1 MGHHPELRI
10 SVEEVMWPTA
20 TTWGGRLVRMSRT
33 QLHREE
39 FTPRDVSFVVSL
51 EGTMVLKAEL

>member
-1 MGHHPELRI
+1 MGPPALRV
-10 SVEEVMWPTA
+10 SVEEVMMPTF
-20 TTWGGRLVRMSRT
+20 TTWGRPVRKSRT

-39 FTPRDVSFVVSL
+39 FSPRAVSFVVSL